1 MQRHPAELAS
11 RWLEQ
16 CDSNLSA
23 ARELMQLERYHLA
36 CFLAQ
41 QAAEMS
47 LKAALVWFRGD
58 YPRVHLIR
66 TLIEELG
73 TGEWTL
79 PADVARR
86 ARTLD
91 KFYTTT
97 RYPDALDYASP
108 AEAFTD
114 GEASEAV
121 AIADDVA
128 KHVHA
133 VLDPLIGTHP

>member
-1 MQRHPAELAS
+1 MQRHPSELAS

-16 CDSNLSA
+16 CDRNLTD
-23 ARELMQLERYHLA
+23 ARDLLERDRFHLA

-47 LKAALVWFRGD
+47 LKAALVWFHGD

-66 TLIEELG
+66 TLIEELAS
-73 TGEWTL
+73 TEWQL
-79 PADVARR
+79 PDEVARR

-97 RYPDALDYASP
+97 RYPDALDYALP
-108 AEAFTD
+108 AEAFTPA
-114 GEASEAV
+114 EAKEALE
-121 AIADDVA
+121 IAEDVA
-128 KHVHA
+128 KRVHTA
-133 VLDPLIGTHP
+133 LDPHIGARP